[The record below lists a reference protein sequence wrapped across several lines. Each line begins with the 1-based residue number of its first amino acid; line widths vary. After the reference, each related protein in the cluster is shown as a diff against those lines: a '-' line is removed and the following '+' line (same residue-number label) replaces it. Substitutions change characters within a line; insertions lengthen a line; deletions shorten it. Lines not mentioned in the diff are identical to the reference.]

1 MPNISVIPKKDT
13 VEEDS
18 LIISSSLSPLDVWN
32 LLKVDDQEIK
42 LKPYNKSE
50 MLHMVDV
57 ALYLNRLILEHEPNE
72 NAELT
77 EETAFAAVPEEL
89 YIFIALMY
97 YKLVM
102 MVMVLIRRSTKRRPR
117 YESKYLT
124 FAKTWFI

>member
-1 MPNISVIPKKDT
+1 
-13 VEEDS
+13 
-18 LIISSSLSPLDVWN
+18 
-32 LLKVDDQEIK
+32 
-42 LKPYNKSE
+42 
-50 MLHMVDV
+50 MLHMVYA
-57 ALYLNRLILEHEPNE
+57 ALYLNRLILEHEPNK

-77 EETAFAAVPEEL
+77 DETAFAAVSEEL